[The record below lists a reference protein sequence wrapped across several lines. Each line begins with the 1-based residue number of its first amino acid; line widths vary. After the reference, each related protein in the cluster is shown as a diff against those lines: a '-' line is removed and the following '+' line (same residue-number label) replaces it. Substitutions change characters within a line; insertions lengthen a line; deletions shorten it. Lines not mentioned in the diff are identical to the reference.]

1 MKDYLQS
8 KQEEMLH
15 LLEKLVNID
24 SGTYVKSGIDEVG
37 RVLQKE
43 YEALGYVVEVDEQPE
58 RGNNLTFRHK
68 DASDPQI
75 LAIAHMDTVFVEGT
89 VSERPFTRD
98 EKRAY
103 GPGVHDMKGS
113 QVALLYALK
122 ALIQENAEAYKNVV
136 ILLNTDEE
144 IGSPESRPL
153 IEAVAKETKYA
164 LIVEPSQSG
173 ETVVSQRKGGG
184 KYFLKVSGIAA
195 HAGGEPEK
203 GRSAIEEL
211 AHKIVKLHALTDLEA
226 GVTLNVGIIRGG
238 TSVNTISPH
247 AYGALDVRVETPE
260 QAEEIDRKIREICAT
275 PDVEGTSI
283 ELTGKMRRPPLILSD
298 ASRELLAVV
307 QEAGRE
313 LGVEITDIKSGGGSD
328 GNLTAAVGVA
338 TIDGLGPVGAHAH
351 SAEEYLEI
359 DSLVERTLLIAKVI
373 QKLS

>member
-1 MKDYLQS
+1 M
-8 KQEEMLH
+8 
-15 LLEKLVNID
+15 
-24 SGTYVKSGIDEVG
+24 
-37 RVLQKE
+37 LQKE
-43 YEALGYVVEVDEQPE
+43 YETLGYVVKVDEQPE

-164 LIVEPSQSG
+164 LIVEPSQSR

-226 GVTLNVGIIRGG
+226 GVTLNVGIVRGG

-260 QAEEIDRKIREICAT
+260 QAEEMDQKIREICAT

>member
-1 MKDYLQS
+1 MKDYLES
-8 KQEEMLH
+8 KQDEMLH

-43 YEALGYVVEVDEQPE
+43 YEALGYVVQVDEQPE
-58 RGNNLTFRHK
+58 RGNNLVFRHK
-68 DASDPQI
+68 DAADPQI
-75 LAIAHMDTVFVEGT
+75 FAIAHMDTVFVEGT

-122 ALIQENAEAYKNVV
+122 ALIQENEEAYKNVI

-153 IEAVAKETKYA
+153 IETVAKETKYA
-164 LIVEPSQSG
+164 LIVEPSQSR

-226 GVTLNVGIIRGG
+226 GVTLNVGIVKGG
-238 TSVNTISPH
+238 TSLNTISPH

-283 ELTGKMRRPPLILSD
+283 ELSGKMRRPPLILSD

-313 LGVEITDIKSGGGSD
+313 LGVEIVDTKSGGGSD

-338 TIDGLGPVGAHAH
+338 TIDGLGPIGGNAH

-359 DSLVERTLLIAKVI
+359 DSLVDRTLLLAKFI
-373 QKLS
+373 KKLS

>member
-164 LIVEPSQSG
+164 LIVEPSQSR

-226 GVTLNVGIIRGG
+226 GVTLNVGIVRGG

-260 QAEEIDRKIREICAT
+260 QAEEMDQKIREICAT

>member
-43 YEALGYVVEVDEQPE
+43 YETLGYVVKVDEQPE

-260 QAEEIDRKIREICAT
+260 QAEEMDQKIREICAT

-338 TIDGLGPVGAHAH
+338 TIDGLGPVGAQAH

>member
-68 DASDPQI
+68 DAGDPQI

-122 ALIQENAEAYKNVV
+122 ALIQENADAYKNVV

-164 LIVEPSQSG
+164 LIVEPSQSR

-226 GVTLNVGIIRGG
+226 GVTLNVGIVRGG

-298 ASRELLAVV
+298 PSRELLAVV

>member
-43 YEALGYVVEVDEQPE
+43 YEALGYVVKVDQQPE

-226 GVTLNVGIIRGG
+226 GVTLNVGIVRGG